1 MIAHD
6 RWFPFLSWSVICEFK
21 WENYHPLSWRVWRIW
36 TSWEYSA
43 WLFLVK
49 WKHTVQS
56 PTITRRLIR
65 ALAKRDPQRCRKR
78 LSIGNSIV
86 TRYFQNVS
94 IKPLYF
100 VNFPKS
106 LVLATREKNL
116 EFNKARTKRYDK
128 SLIAIFNPLIFNLT
142 QKLGSSDN
150 DFCCLFPSVL
160 ANWTMARKVNS
171 GLTKHRRI

>member
-1 MIAHD
+1 MIVDSHFYHQVSYASSNGKTTIHYHD
-6 RWFPFLSWSVICEFK
+6 EYDKFEQV
-21 WENYHPLSWRVWRIW
+21 EN
-36 TSWEYSA
+36 SA

-49 WKHTVQS
+49 WKHIIQS
-56 PTITRRLIR
+56 PTIRRRLIR
-65 ALAKRDPQRCRKR
+65 ALAKRDPQRCRER

-86 TRYFQNVS
+86 TRYFQNVP
-94 IKPLYF
+94 IKSLYF
-100 VNFPKS
+100 VNFPLS

-116 EFNKARTKRYDK
+116 EFTKARTKRYDK
-128 SLIAIFNPLIFNLT
+128 SLIAIFNRPIFYLK

-171 GLTKHRRI
+171 GWTEHHRM